1 MATHPSLPT
10 KWERGWAQWMGDH
23 GNGKRHRTMQ
33 LKPCPGCGRMV
44 LIHSIANLTVKCE
57 PTPLDGQG
65 VAQEL
70 GAGRQ
75 IWTPEFGPG
84 LIPKR
89 LRPAQP
95 GDSKLLREHRCAAVS
110 RPGTPSA
117 VPAPPKAAPRPA
129 QRRVAPSTPSSAPR
143 TAPSGAP
150 VAVSHRSETR
160 SHPCDGCGK
169 PVELDGAVDYMAL
182 ELGATVMWAIHDG
195 CGRKY

>member
-1 MATHPSLPT
+1 MTLA
-10 KWERGWAQWMGDH
+10 
-23 GNGKRHRTMQ
+23 
-33 LKPCPGCGRMV
+33 PCPGCGRMV
-44 LIHSIANLTVKCE
+44 LIHSVANLTVKCE

-75 IWTPEFGPG
+75 IWTPEFGSPDGVGGPSGPG

-95 GDSKLLREHRCAAVS
+95 GDSKLLREHRCVS
-110 RPGTPSA
+110 VSGANPAPS
-117 VPAPPKAAPRPA
+117 VPAPPKAPQSPSGG
-129 QRRVAPSTPSSAPR
+129 RVAPSTRSSGPS
-143 TAPSGAP
+143 TDHSGARRAASP
-150 VAVSHRSETR
+150 RSETR

-169 PVELDGAVDYMAL
+169 PVELDGAVDYVAL

-195 CGRKY
+195 CGRKH